1 MSITISKIVESI
13 ELTTLSTPYGEIEIK
28 KELNEKEANKFTTFD
43 TIDEYEIYINEDAN
57 ELVAIPINQIV
68 DEDVTNQVNVFTIIN
83 NIKDSY
89 PEIETISWA
98 ESDASIIIK
107 GNNEILNNI
116 KETYEDTPGL
126 SPTLIT
132 PNVLFLEV
140 VDSTIKLEDDNS
152 LIDKLDDNSIKSVS
166 TKVGMKLSGSETK
179 DELKGILKGKLS
191 NDK

>member
-126 SPTLIT
+126 NPTLIT

-152 LIDKLDDNSIKSVS
+152 LIDKLDDNSIKSVL